1 MDNEKKFDVK
11 EKLIELIRESIRAK
25 YCVLAGRN
33 ELAYEHLQNLE
44 DELTTLAIIQEL
56 KIEKAPAR
64 ES

>member
-11 EKLIELIRESIRAK
+11 AKLIELVRESIRAK
-25 YCVLAGRN
+25 HCVLAGRN
-33 ELAYEHLQNLE
+33 DLAYEHLQNLE